1 MISVFANR
9 WLPQPWLSL
18 WLLGVWLLLMNDL
31 GLGHWLLGALLGWAI
46 PLLTQVFWI
55 RAPRLEKPLRL
66 CLFFLD
72 ILRDIVMANL
82 QMVKLILGPSA
93 KLRPAFVE
101 VPLELEDELALTML
115 ASIVSL
121 TPGTVSADLSDDKRT
136 LLVHGLDVA
145 DEAALIA
152 EIKQR
157 YEAPLKEVFA
167 CSPT

>member
-1 MISVFANR
+1 MITAFTNR
-9 WLPQPWLSL
+9 WLPQPLLSL
-18 WLLGVWLLLMNDL
+18 FLLAIWLLLMNDL

-46 PLLTQVFWI
+46 PQLTQVFWV
-55 RAPRLEKPLRL
+55 RPPRLYKPVKL
-66 CLFFLD
+66 CLFFLR
-72 ILRDIVMANL
+72 ILGDIVFANL
-82 QMVKLILGPSA
+82 QVAKLILGSSA

-101 VPLELEDELALTML
+101 IPLELDDDLALTML

-121 TPGTVSADLSDDKRT
+121 TPGTVSADLSDDRKT

-157 YEAPLKEVFA
+157 YEAPLKEVFT
-167 CSPT
+167 CSTT